1 MTINRVYMNAFDT
14 LYTVVYIWAFDTL
27 YSAYKDVWHT
37 IQCSMQLATRKNREI
52 SSIFHELILEEYMKD
67 QAAPHGRIAAGGAM
81 PPRQV
86 FVHGIDKTVSVS
98 SEQIVKSRK
107 TARCRD
113 SLHIERLR
121 LSVSQVSIP
130 CETVAKASG
139 NCG

>member
-37 IQCSMQLATRKNREI
+37 IQCSMQLATRKNHEI

-67 QAAPHGRIAAGGAM
+67 QADPHGRIAAGGAM

-86 FVHGIDKTVSVS
+86 FVRPGRRNRRHLDGGATGRHSVA
-98 SEQIVKSRK
+98 Q
-107 TARCRD
+107 
-113 SLHIERLR
+113 RLF
-121 LSVSQVSIP
+121 L
-130 CETVAKASG
+130 
-139 NCG
+139 